1 LQEPVRV
8 KAIAALL
15 VTTMIATPVFADDTD
30 GGVEAT
36 SLCEAVAQV
45 PPEAWQ
51 QQEPP
56 PPPPQ
61 PPPQKPAPPK
71 EPPPKRPSL
80 KPKDLWRD
88 VKVEAKRYTSD
99 SWAIVT
105 APVHWD
111 TADWERFA
119 GAAALIGGLLLADE
133 TIDDKVQQNRS
144 NFTDSVSDA
153 TTGFGGG
160 WATNLGF
167 ILLGTGYIFRSW
179 DLRETGRETL
189 EASVLSHLLDKYV
202 LKPLFGRERP
212 FESNGETN
220 FHFFS
225 SSFDSFPS
233 GHATQA
239 FAIASVI
246 SYRSK
251 GWVIPVVAYGA
262 AALVAYD
269 RVNDRVHFASDV
281 AAGAILGAT
290 IGRFIVRRHMQAQTQ
305 TPKQK
310 TEFQLVPIPGGLAAR
325 LVY

>member
-15 VTTMIATPVFADDTD
+15 VATMIATPVYADGMDD
-30 GGVEAT
+30 GVEAT
-36 SLCEAVAQV
+36 PPCEAVAQV
-45 PPEAWQ
+45 PQEPP

-61 PPPQKPAPPK
+61 PPPQKPAPPR

-80 KPKDLWRD
+80 KPEDLWRD
-88 VKVEAKRYTSD
+88 IKVEAKRYTSD

-105 APVHWD
+105 APVHWNA
-111 TADWERFA
+111 TDWGRFA
-119 GAAALIGGLLLADE
+119 GAAALIGGLMLADE
-133 TIDDKVQQNRS
+133 TIDHNVQQHRS
-144 NFTDSVSDA
+144 DFTDQVSDA

-167 ILLGTGYIFRSW
+167 VLLGTGYLFRSW
-179 DLRETGRETL
+179 DLRETGRETI
-189 EASVLSHLLDKYV
+189 EASVLAHLLDKYV

-212 FESNGETN
+212 FESNGETH
-220 FHFFS
+220 FHLA

-251 GWVIPVVAYGA
+251 GWVIPVIAYGA
-262 AALVAYD
+262 ASLVAYD
-269 RVNDRVHFASDV
+269 RVNDHVHFASDV

-290 IGRFIVRRHMQAQTQ
+290 IGRFIVRRHMQAQA
-305 TPKQK
+305 PKQG
-310 TEFQLVPIPGGLAAR
+310 TEIQLVPIPGGLAAR
-325 LVY
+325 IVY